1 MPYPTLTAIL
11 LAGALGALQS
21 APAPSQSA
29 PSSKTKTDPNEP
41 VTMNG
46 CVTRSASSAK
56 EFMFTDN
63 TSGFQYRLSG
73 KDVSKLLGQ
82 PLEIVGA
89 VDTSR
94 LKVKTGLYPSPN
106 VAAQA
111 GAMDPGKAHVAALGG
126 GTTGSGSPRPADV
139 QGRTCQR
146 RSGRVSEVGVPSSP
160 GTCRYRLAHALVI
173 VQSPVSLLRLNVH
186 TRRSVRGAGLPV
198 AGT

>member
-1 MPYPTLTAIL
+1 
-11 LAGALGALQS
+11 
-21 APAPSQSA
+21 
-29 PSSKTKTDPNEP
+29 
-41 VTMNG
+41 MNG

-56 EFMFTDN
+56 ELMFTDN

-126 GTTGSGSPRPADV
+126 GTTGSGSPDLPTFKVARVSAV
-139 QGRTCQR
+139 QG
-146 RSGRVSEVGVPSSP
+146 E
-160 GTCRYRLAHALVI
+160 CRK
-173 VQSPVSLLRLNVH
+173 
-186 TRRSVRGAGLPV
+186 
-198 AGT
+198 